1 MARST
6 GPILAA
12 GAITLG
18 NQTIFNKQPINWRIP
33 IATGITAGS
42 LALIE
47 RLSPGF
53 AVGIAWIALVTVL
66 IARVIPN
73 QPTPVENA
81 LKWYEQGGKK

>member
-18 NQTIFNKQPINWRIP
+18 NQTVFNKQPINWRIP
-33 IATGITAGS
+33 IATGISAGT

-47 RLSPGF
+47 RVSPGF

-66 IARVIPN
+66 VARVVPN
-73 QPTPVENA
+73 EPTPVENA

>member
-12 GAITLG
+12 GMITLG
-18 NQTIFNKQPINWRIP
+18 NQTVFNKQPINWRIP
-33 IATGITAGS
+33 IATGISAGT
-42 LALIE
+42 LALVE
-47 RLSPGF
+47 RISPGF

-66 IARVIPN
+66 TARVIPN

-81 LKWYEQGGKK
+81 LKWYEGGKK

>member
-18 NQTIFNKQPINWRIP
+18 NQTVFNKQSINWRIP
-33 IATGITAGS
+33 IATGISAGM
-42 LALIE
+42 LALVE
-47 RLSPGF
+47 RVSPGF

-66 IARVIPN
+66 TARVIPG

-81 LKWYEQGGKK
+81 LRWYEQGAK